1 MNITEEQ
8 FAGAVNSRSSTPI
21 YDKLKCARVGI
32 AGLGGLGSNIA
43 AALARSGVGH
53 LAIAD
58 FDRVELSNINR
69 QIYTLYHIGQSKT
82 EALKNILGEINPFC
96 EITAHCIKITEDNC
110 TGIFADC
117 DIVCEAFDD
126 PAQKAML
133 VNTLLEKCPKKYI
146 ISGSGMAGFGRAN
159 EIVTRRITDRF
170 YLCGDGK
177 TDVAE
182 GDGLTAARVMVCA
195 GHQASKAIELILGRE

>member
-8 FAGAVNSRSSTPI
+8 FAQAVNSRSSTPI

-58 FDRVELSNINR
+58 FDMVELSNINR
-69 QIYTLYHIGQSKT
+69 QIYTLKHIGKSKT
-82 EALKNILGEINPFC
+82 EALKEIIGEINPFC
-96 EITAHCIKITEDNC
+96 KITASCIRITADNC
-110 TGIFADC
+110 RHIFADC

-126 PAQKAML
+126 PEQKAML
-133 VNTLLEKCPKKYI
+133 VNTLLEKCPGKYI
-146 ISGSGMAGFGRAN
+146 VSGSGMAGWGRVN

-177 TDVAE
+177 TDVSA
-182 GDGLTAARVMVCA
+182 GDGLTAARVIVCA
-195 GHQASKAIELILGRE
+195 GHQASKAIELILGGE